1 MAQPINKH
9 KEMDKNRHSFA
20 KRSTVYMLKETTQE
34 MLVSCHTVKYSLS
47 FLSFLKFLFSKI
59 QKNKISVILDLF
71 EIQNKKTKTLY
82 FVLQTRDIAWI
93 LELELSQTEPKIQFK
108 IV

>member
-1 MAQPINKH
+1 M
-9 KEMDKNRHSFA
+9 
-20 KRSTVYMLKETTQE
+20 STVYMLKETTQE
-34 MLVSCHTVKYSLS
+34 MLVSCHCKILS
-47 FLSFLKFLFSKI
+47 PFFKFLFSKI